1 MVMVRRIGIPVW
13 ELKRLE
19 LEKVEERREGE
30 LYVSSVGH
38 LIAMDFLLEGFSCG
52 CWGHFDVII

>member
-1 MVMVRRIGIPVW
+1 MVRRTGIPVW

-19 LEKVEERREGE
+19 LVKVEERREGE
-30 LYVSSVGH
+30 LYAYSVRH
-38 LIAMDFLLEGFSCG
+38 FSCG